1 MKLTPSIRRSG
12 TCLHVFNGAGHEIAV
27 ISENDITTRRG
38 LTLAELKLVN
48 LVAENFDLFYEN
60 VIDE

>member
-1 MKLTPSIRRSG
+1 MNLIPSIRRSG
-12 TCLHVFNGAGHEIAV
+12 TCLHVENEAGHNIAA

-38 LTLAELKLVN
+38 LTLAELKLVS

-60 VIDE
+60 VIEE